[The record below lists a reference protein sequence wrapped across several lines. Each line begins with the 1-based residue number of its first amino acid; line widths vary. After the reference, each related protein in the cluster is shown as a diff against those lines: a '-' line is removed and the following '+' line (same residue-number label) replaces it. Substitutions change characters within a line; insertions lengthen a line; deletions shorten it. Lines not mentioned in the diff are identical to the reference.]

1 MSKKIQGR
9 ALIVLAIIIAVGAI
23 AYFYGKQIVP
33 PPPKSFN
40 TVHKSDSNQSDKVQA
55 ESGDWEMTLQQTG
68 LDNKVLD
75 NGLQAIKKAKTNNE
89 ARVAAEKWI
98 NEIKRNPYTLAGMSR
113 ILLED
118 KTIKAKQL
126 YVEKDGKI
134 VASAKAK
141 EVVDD
146 LVALLATTVISKAS
160 AEEVVGHNTGLVNG
174 QIVRS
179 DHPEIIG
186 DKTAIKLES
195 AIGENQGKT
204 YYILARCGN
213 LVVPEK
219 TPVPVPVGKTDQPE
233 PEYQTYQATKEWKN
247 VPEGTI
253 VPDVNFQLVRDD
265 KVIVSTKVL
274 KSGQGSISFGRHIVK
289 TVDGRRHTYTVQEI
303 VPDGY
308 EMSSHG
314 NHFVNTYKTPKPKPV
329 PVPKN
334 DLTNVTVRKDWVR
347 EHLDPNRPTS
357 VKVNLLQD
365 GKIYDTVR
373 LSANNS
379 WRHTFS
385 KLPVYNNK
393 GRRHIYEAKEV
404 DIPSN
409 YSPSYQITTGG
420 FVIVNTYHPPKTPPP
435 PTLAPKSGDPKAYKY
450 AEKKPGNNQVNPS
463 QAENTP
469 PRELRS
475 DEKAKPAPKER
486 PTIEKEDV
494 IEYGSGKTAEERH
507 EMAVKEAEPLP
518 GGEDLPPNDGEIEP
532 PSNPNGQ

>member
-1 MSKKIQGR
+1 MSRTAKGR
-9 ALIVLAIIIAVGAI
+9 LLVAVIVIIVVGVI
-23 AYFYGKQIVP
+23 AYYFGEQIVP

-40 TVHKSDSNQSDKVQA
+40 TVHQSSNQESDKAQA
-55 ESGDWEMTLQQTG
+55 ESEDWEMTLQQTG
-68 LDNKVLD
+68 LNNKVLD
-75 NGLQAIKKAKTNNE
+75 DGLQAIKKAKTNNE
-89 ARVAAEKWI
+89 ARSAAEKWI

-118 KTIKAKQL
+118 QTIKAKQL

-134 VASAKAK
+134 MASAKAK

-146 LVALLATTVISKAS
+146 LVALLATTVVSKAS
-160 AEEVVGHNTGLVNG
+160 AEEVVGHNTGLVDG
-174 QIVRS
+174 QVVRS
-179 DHPEIIG
+179 ENPIVG
-186 DKTAIKLES
+186 DKTAIKLV
-195 AIGENQGKT
+195 GTMGKQKGKT
-204 YYILARCGN
+204 YYVLARCGN

-219 TPVPVPVGKTDQPE
+219 TPVAIPVGKTDQPE
-233 PEYQTYQATKEWKN
+233 PEYQVYQATKTWKN

-253 VPDVNFQLVRDD
+253 VPDVTFKLIRDD
-265 KVIVSTKVL
+265 QVVVSTKVL
-274 KSGQGSISFGRHIVK
+274 KSGQTSISFGRHITK

-314 NHFVNTYKTPKPKPV
+314 NHFVNTYKTPKPV

-334 DLTNVTVRKDWVR
+334 DLTNVIVRKDWVK

-365 GKIYDTVR
+365 GKVYDTVR
-373 LSANNS
+373 LNDNNS
-379 WRHTFS
+379 WQHTFS

-393 GRRHIYEAKEV
+393 GGRHKYEVKEV
-404 DIPSN
+404 DVPSN
-409 YSPSYQITTGG
+409 YSPSYQIITGG
-420 FVIVNTYHPPKTPPP
+420 FIIINTYHPPKTPP
-435 PTLAPKSGDPKAYKY
+435 TLLPKSDNPGDYKY
-450 AEKKPGNNQVNPS
+450 PTKKPGNNQVNPS

-469 PRELRS
+469 PRELRNE
-475 DEKAKPAPKER
+475 EKAKPASKEK
-486 PTIEKEDV
+486 PV
-494 IEYGSGKTAEERH
+494 IEREEVTEYKEGKTAEERH

-532 PSNPNGQ
+532 PSNPNGP